1 MSVVKVNN
9 LCMFFGGVK
18 AVEDVV
24 MDVKEG
30 EIVGLI
36 GPNGAGK
43 TTLFN
48 VLTGMYKPTKG
59 EVLYNFD
66 SQFSIN
72 KMKPSDIVNAGV
84 ARTFQNI
91 RLFSDMT
98 VEDNIRVGL
107 QKNIKCNL
115 FSSLFRL
122 PSYYNEEKNADKKA
136 AELLDIF
143 KLAPKRE
150 ELAKNLPYGE
160 QRRLEIARALATKPK
175 VLLLDEPAAG
185 MNPNETM
192 ELMKMIKW
200 IRDKFDI
207 TIILIEH
214 DMSLVMSVCSRIY
227 VLDYGKLISE
237 GIPEHIKR
245 DPAVIKAYLGGD
257 EEA

>member
-18 AVEDVV
+18 AVENVA
-24 MDVKEG
+24 MDIKKG

-43 TTLFN
+43 TTVFN
-48 VLTGMYKPTKG
+48 VLTGMYKPTHG
-59 EVLYNFD
+59 EVVYNFG
-66 SQFSIN
+66 SEFSIN
-72 KMKPSDIVNAGV
+72 KMKPSEIVVSGV

-107 QKNIKCNL
+107 QKNIKYSTV
-115 FSSLFRL
+115 SSLFRL
-122 PSYYNEEKNADKKA
+122 PGYFKEETIADKKTT
-136 AELLDIF
+136 ELLDIF
-143 KLAPKRE
+143 KLTSQRE

-160 QRRLEIARALATKPK
+160 QRRLEIARALATGPK

-185 MNPNETM
+185 MNPNETI

-237 GIPEHIKR
+237 GTPEHIKN
-245 DPAVIKAYLGGD
+245 DPAVIKAYLGGE